1 MAGVE
6 GENADHLTTT
16 TPAPPR
22 AQLHCS
28 VISWSLV
35 SFKTWGRW
43 KNRFVFEIGKKDEK
57 AWKCRNEKTS
67 ILERR
72 PIRRKRGKSRP
83 FQSGKSDT
91 LFTIISA
98 KSWRQD
104 FDFSCLQMDQCQP
117 EGNGLKENNLDGFEH
132 KHTFYFTYNCY
143 ALVLFIFI
151 VYLLC
156 FNNRCLWQCPIM
168 VNTNVLRPFVLRR
181 VTGFVWIHF
190 FNLVSVS
197 STLTLYEDKLKIPF
211 ISFSFFFLQFTE
223 YKL

>member
-1 MAGVE
+1 MPNIGLFLFIFILFKHNFTEKTVDFNRIWTRMAGVE

-104 FDFSCLQMDQCQP
+104 FDFSCLQMDQCHQRAM
-117 EGNGLKENNLDGFEH
+117 D
-132 KHTFYFTYNCY
+132 
-143 ALVLFIFI
+143 
-151 VYLLC
+151 
-156 FNNRCLWQCPIM
+156 
-168 VNTNVLRPFVLRR
+168 
-181 VTGFVWIHF
+181 
-190 FNLVSVS
+190 
-197 STLTLYEDKLKIPF
+197 
-211 ISFSFFFLQFTE
+211 
-223 YKL
+223 